1 MVVLRHEL
9 TVRTDDL
16 LDADIQ
22 KLVKRVYV
30 LLDQASETQNGGQ
43 KLSLILYLINWLTHL
58 GFVVELIEIVS
69 MDGILL
75 RGMRKPVRQTWANLH
90 YHSY

>member
-1 MVVLRHEL
+1 M
-9 TVRTDDL
+9 DDL

-43 KLSLILYLINWLTHL
+43 KLSLILYLINWLTHP
-58 GFVVELIEIVS
+58 GFVVELI
-69 MDGILL
+69 
-75 RGMRKPVRQTWANLH
+75 
-90 YHSY
+90 